1 MREVNAAYAVGD
13 EDAFRRIVM
22 DSEYRPEAVEGSG
35 LQSLTSRCYWLEL
48 LDAADTKYIATLIV
62 GGKFVQ
68 IISDV
73 SQTVD
78 HPYDPLNFLAH
89 FLRPPGLRPNAA
101 S

>member
-1 MREVNAAYAVGD
+1 MDGSEWFGKTDCHFSPGVWQ
-13 EDAFRRIVM
+13 FRRRLVF
-22 DSEYRPEAVEGSG
+22 EHPA